1 MSKRIYS
8 YYDETTEYPDLERAA
23 KEMGMTV
30 SSFQKYA
37 VLLLVYKEESR
48 RASKVTLQ
56 QLIANMKKAL
66 KKLSSGEVFVISSL
80 FEPEIWTNLSASE
93 KRTLAYVLKEIVVDN
108 PSMYKVVARIPGK
121 INQYK
126 KI

>member
-56 QLIANMKKAL
+56 QLIANMKKSV
-66 KKLSSGEVFVISSL
+66 KKAFFGRSFCYIVFV
-80 FEPEIWTNLSASE
+80 
-93 KRTLAYVLKEIVVDN
+93 
-108 PSMYKVVARIPGK
+108 
-121 INQYK
+121 
-126 KI
+126 